1 MSRLLFTTWVFNNSI
16 SRKLESGR
24 ETGRV
29 EFIVD
34 GITLGV
40 VDLDHKREFEL
51 PDGAYR
57 VQCVLRYTDEYG
69 DRYTY
74 SSDIY
79 SVELLDYEEFVFV
92 LYFLPLDGSNRGFDC
107 GIRGAVPLRQQA
119 HEEAEGSSLGLCVIS
134 FIYFPIGLIYW
145 LTMRKKKPSKAKK
158 ALKAAL
164 AAMVIAFGI
173 PLLCMLLFGLG
184 LLS

>member
-1 MSRLLFTTWVFNNSI
+1 MSRLLSTTWVFNNSI
-16 SRKLESGR
+16 SRTLESGR
-24 ETGRV
+24 ATGRV

-79 SVELLDYEEFVFV
+79 SVELSDYEEFVFV

-107 GIRGAVPLRQQA
+107 GIRGSVQLRPQA
-119 HEEAEGSSLGLCVIS
+119 REEAEGSSFGLCVIS
-134 FIYFPIGLIYW
+134 FLSFPIGLIYW
-145 LTMRKKKPSKAKK
+145 LTMRKKKPNKAKK
-158 ALKAAL
+158 ALKAAFVP
-164 AAMVIAFGI
+164 MVIVFGFSLI
-173 PLLCMLLFGLG
+173 RILFFGM
-184 LLS
+184 

>member
-1 MSRLLFTTWVFNNSI
+1 MARLELTTWVFNNSI
-16 SRKLESGR
+16 SRKLTSGR
-24 ETGRV
+24 TTGRV

-79 SVELLDYEEFVFV
+79 SVELSDYEEFVFV

-107 GIRGAVPLRQQA
+107 GIRGSVQLRPQA
-119 HEEAEGSSLGLCVIS
+119 REEAEGSSFGLCVIS
-134 FIYFPIGLIYW
+134 FLYFPVGLIYW
-145 LTMRKKKPSKAKK
+145 LMMREKKPFKAKK

-164 AAMVIAFGI
+164 AAMVFVVGMALMGI
-173 PLLCMLLFGLG
+173 
-184 LLS
+184 LSESFI